1 MPRRRSPPPTS
12 SRASTTVDE
21 AGGPPHGGEDPG
33 DVDPTLV
40 GRLVAYGQRGFFTVS
55 LIDTVAIGVS
65 IAALV
70 ALNQAAAPDHL
81 PFLVASFAS
90 SVVVLFS
97 LPGLDIARTWNVVG
111 GQFLGALSGF
121 LCVTALGGGHLALV
135 AGASVALA
143 YVLMQVCHALH
154 PPGAATAL
162 IVAVDPSAQG
172 AKFLFFPVLAGIVL
186 IVVIAWA
193 VRLAESRLMLRIRAS
208 AGAADDEGRSR

>member
-1 MPRRRSPPPTS
+1 
-12 SRASTTVDE
+12 VDE
-21 AGGPPHGGEDPG
+21 AGGASPSGGVPDA
-33 DVDPTLV
+33 VDPSLV
-40 GRLVAYGQRGFFTVS
+40 GRLVARGQRGFFTIS
-55 LIDTVAIGVS
+55 LIDTVAIGIS
-65 IAALV
+65 ITALV

-111 GQFLGALSGF
+111 GQFLGALAGF
-121 LCVTALGGGHLALV
+121 LCVTVLGGDHLALV

-143 YVLMQVCHALH
+143 YVFMQLCHALH

-172 AKFLFFPVLAGIVL
+172 AKFLFFPVLVGIVL
-186 IVVIAWA
+186 IVAFAWA
-193 VRLAESRLMLRIRAS
+193 VRLAERHLMSRIGTP
-208 AGAADDEGRSR
+208 GAVVDDGGDD